1 MAGTIA
7 AAPAAAPGT
16 MVPPRRR
23 ALFWPAAL
31 LSALF
36 AVCLAYVA
44 WHGHLVYPKVLAA
57 TTPPALADD
66 GAINRSL
73 EERIARL
80 KAELAKASCDADA
93 SVLGVPLTADLL
105 GRLDAATVLVLAPKA
120 GALSSGS
127 GFFVT
132 PRDILTDRQ
141 AVKDAGPGAPVFV
154 ASKALGR
161 AVPATIVAQT
171 EDSPPG
177 SPGFALLRVAQAPAA
192 VKALPLSSSP
202 KPQDNVAAA
211 GFPGAT
217 ASMAGTYRAILNG
230 DASQVGAL
238 QTAVTR
244 GTVMAMPAEGTARLL
259 AHSAS
264 ISSGSSGGPLV
275 DACGRAVGVD
285 TFIASDGENVEQLNF
300 ALETADAIRF
310 LSAHGVTVSP
320 AAGPCNPAPAAG
332 SGGDQ

>member
-1 MAGTIA
+1 M
-7 AAPAAAPGT
+7 
-16 MVPPRRR
+16 
-23 ALFWPAAL
+23 
-31 LSALF
+31 LF
-36 AVCLAYVA
+36 AACLAYAA
-44 WHGHLVYPKVLAA
+44 WPGNLFYPAVRAQA
-57 TTPPALADD
+57 EPPAIADS

-105 GRLDAATVLVLAPKA
+105 GRLDAGTVLVLAPTA

-132 PRDILTDRQ
+132 PRDILTDRR
-141 AVKDAGPGAPVFV
+141 AVKDAGAGGPVFV

-171 EDSPPG
+171 QDGPPG
-177 SPGFALLRVAQAPAA
+177 SPGFALLRVAQAPAGT
-192 VKALPLSSSP
+192 KALALSSSLQ
-202 KPQDNVAAA
+202 PQDNVVAG
-211 GFPGAT
+211 GFPGAA

-230 DASQVGAL
+230 DTSQVGAL
-238 QTAVTR
+238 RTAATR
-244 GTVMAMPAEGTARLL
+244 GTVMAMPAAGAAGLL

-264 ISSGSSGGPLV
+264 ISSGNSGGPLV

-285 TFIASDGENVEQLNF
+285 TFVPSDGENVEQLNF
-300 ALETADAIRF
+300 ALGAGDAIRF
-310 LSAHGVTVSP
+310 LSAHGVTVAP
-320 AAGPCNPAPAAG
+320 DDGPCNPAPAG
-332 SGGDQ
+332 DSGGGGQ